1 MSLTLFRILFFC
13 LVPLG
18 IFILVKTI
26 RMLKGIFFGK
36 ILVEIPFTQKEVAF
50 EITMPGVYA
59 VWQKGQLFRRTLVD
73 KYTLELFKE
82 PSGEQVS
89 LPRSFFNLHVNGF
102 DNARIEM
109 NRFSAEAGHYS
120 LILKEK
126 SGASIF
132 ERLFDR
138 LFPARPVDYTQ
149 YFIQVRQSRP
159 IYHIIAA
166 IPLFA
171 LTGFCIIGGFVAGFM
186 APNILTD
193 MGIAFY

>member
-13 LVPLG
+13 LVPVG
-18 IFILVKTI
+18 FFILVKTI
-26 RMLKGIFFGK
+26 RMLKGIFNGR
-36 ILVEIPFTQKEVAF
+36 ILVEIPFTQKEVKF
-50 EITMPGVYA
+50 EVTTPGVYA

-73 KYTLELFKE
+73 KYILELVKD
-82 PSGEQVS
+82 PSGKQVS
-89 LPRSFFNLHVNGF
+89 LPRSFFNPHVNGF

-109 NRFSAEAGHYS
+109 NRFSAQAGYYR

-132 ERLFDR
+132 EGLFYR

-149 YFIQVRQSRP
+149 YFIQVRESRP
-159 IYHIIAA
+159 VYYMIAA

-186 APNILTD
+186 APSILTD